1 MTSSGVQA
9 EPRRGTDQSVLG
21 RRIMAVLAGL
31 FVALSLPVVYRG
43 APLADDF
50 HNCLQPQRVGLTSFL
65 ADSAQRLGAIR
76 PARFLEIFITNGVC
90 EHLPFGFAI
99 AVPLVLTLLV
109 AWLLRGLLRDLGT
122 PSPWPEVAAG
132 VWLLQPLG
140 TESALWPAAL
150 HVPLG
155 LSLALAAIRLHRAG
169 RHGWGAMAVVGASLS
184 VEQAVLALPFAVWA
198 ASPPNLRRRAIL
210 FTAVP
215 VVLVLVSFVLWAGD
229 DARLQASL
237 TERLTGLLRD
247 PAFYVQFPAVGLG
260 VHSIPLAVLWSFP
273 LGVVVLGIG
282 AFLGGRLGPRF
293 FRATGATDRGAVR
306 SVLLAGIALVAL
318 VNVPVVAAVP
328 RGGSPRL
335 FAPTWLVLSAMLG
348 LIGPRLVVKRRAL
361 IGGVSGALVVGALLS
376 IGLSIH
382 VRLRSAEFGEASVRR
397 LAARVQEGA
406 TIAVC
411 QVRRS
416 KVVEPA
422 PRGAFAL
429 HEYMSHWSAEGA
441 MEYYTGRRA
450 RFMVAG
456 PYWARPCPEPD
467 EVDLV
472 VFFPQLLAET
482 HP

>member
-1 MTSSGVQA
+1 LTSSGVRA

-99 AVPLVLTLLV
+99 AVPLALTLLV

-184 VEQAVLALPFAVWA
+184 VEQAVLALPFAVWLA
-198 ASPPNLRRRAIL
+198 TPPGRRRRAL
-210 FTAVP
+210 AASALP
-215 VVLVLVSFVLWAGD
+215 VLLVLVSFALWGGD
-229 DARLQASL
+229 DARLRASL
-237 TERLTGLLRD
+237 AERLAGLLQD

-260 VHSIPLAVLWSFP
+260 VHSIPLGILWAFP
-273 LGVVVLGIG
+273 FSVVVLGIG
-282 AFLGGRLGPRF
+282 ALLGARLGPRILGSD
-293 FRATGATDRGAVR
+293 GAAEWSSIRR
-306 SVLLAGIALVAL
+306 VLLAGIGLVAL
-318 VNVPVVAAVP
+318 VNVPVILAVP

-335 FAPTWLVLSAMLG
+335 FTPTWLVLSGMLG
-348 LIGPRLVVKRRAL
+348 LIGPRLVVRRRAL
-361 IGGVSGALVVGALLS
+361 VGAVSGALVAGALLS
-376 IGLSIH
+376 VGLSIH
-382 VRLRSAEFGEASVRR
+382 VRVRSADFGEASVRR
-397 LAARVQEGA
+397 LAAQVPEGGV
-406 TIAVC
+406 IAVC
-411 QVRRS
+411 MVRRT
-416 KVVEPA
+416 VVEPA

-429 HEYMSHWSAEGA
+429 NEFMSRWSAQDA
-441 MEYYTGRRA
+441 LEYYTGRRVT
-450 RFMVAG
+450 FVVAG
-456 PYWARPCPEPD
+456 EYWSRPCPDPD
-467 EVDLV
+467 TVDLQV
-472 VFFPQLLAET
+472 SFPQLLSET
-482 HP
+482 HS

>member
-1 MTSSGVQA
+1 LTSSGVQA

-99 AVPLVLTLLV
+99 AVPLALTLLV

-155 LSLALAAIRLHRAG
+155 LSLALAAIRLHRTG
-169 RHGWGAMAVVGASLS
+169 RHWWGALAVVGASLS
-184 VEQAVLALPFAVWA
+184 VEQAVLALPLAVWLA
-198 ASPPNLRRRAIL
+198 APPSRRRGAL
-210 FTAVP
+210 VASALP
-215 VVLVLVSFVLWAGD
+215 VLMVLVSFALWAGD

-237 TERLTGLLRD
+237 AERLAALVQD
-247 PAFYVQFPAVGLG
+247 PAFYVLFPAVGLG
-260 VHSIPLAVLWSFP
+260 VHSIPLGILWAFP
-273 LGVVVLGIG
+273 FSVVVLGSGALIG
-282 AFLGGRLGPRF
+282 ARLGPRILRSDGTTEWPF
-293 FRATGATDRGAVR
+293 VR
-306 SVLLAGIALVAL
+306 TVLLAGIGLIAL
-318 VNVPVVAAVP
+318 VNVPVVLAVP

-335 FAPTWLVLSAMLG
+335 FTPTWLVLSTILAMVG
-348 LIGPRLVVKRRAL
+348 SRLVLRRRVLAGAVAGALAAGAL
-361 IGGVSGALVVGALLS
+361 ISLALS
-376 IGLSIH
+376 ID
-382 VRLRSAEFGEASVRR
+382 VRLRSAAFGEATVR
-397 LAARVQEGA
+397 QFA
-406 TIAVC
+406 TQVPDGGVIAVC
-411 QVRRS
+411 MVRRT
-416 KVVEPA
+416 VVEPA

-429 HEYMSHWSAEGA
+429 HEFMSRWSAQGA
-441 MEYYTGRRA
+441 LEYYTGRRA
-450 RFMVAG
+450 TFVVAG
-456 PYWARPCPEPD
+456 EYWARPCPDPD
-467 EVDLV
+467 TVDLLV
-472 VFFPQLLAET
+472 SFPRLLQEAET
-482 HP
+482 